1 MRIWNRDPSTSQTV
15 EYVLSENEGI
25 KLEICSEHQGEA
37 VAIKPDMVGYYTT
50 TELSKK
56 NASHQFAPI
65 YYYPIDDATRQ
76 LLNPT
81 AQANV
86 RDKKFNMAIIE
97 YYTKIFRK
105 FIFIIYTYLG
115 LRLSDNRRFA
125 RMPAFDSNCCCS
137 LRSLSETK
145 HRSTRKGGW
154 IYCKRERGRYYWKTH
169 WTWRIGGV
177 GGSQMKVWGQ
187 HHFTYW
193 FVPFL
198 TWNFITFLIGLI
210 ELN

>member
-1 MRIWNRDPSTSQTV
+1 MKSKVVIWNQTLQTFYLEVRIWSRDPSSSQTV

-25 KLEICSEHQGEA
+25 KLDICSEHQGEA

-65 YYYPIDDATRQ
+65 YYYPIDDATMQ

-86 RDKKFNMAIIE
+86 RDKKYSIWLQLSNFHYM
-97 YYTKIFRK
+97 KIFRK

-125 RMPAFDSNCCCS
+125 RMPAFDSNCRCS
-137 LRSLSETK
+137 LRSISETK
-145 HRSTRKGGW
+145 HRSTRKG
-154 IYCKRERGRYYWKTH
+154 C
-169 WTWRIGGV
+169 
-177 GGSQMKVWGQ
+177 
-187 HHFTYW
+187 
-193 FVPFL
+193 
-198 TWNFITFLIGLI
+198 
-210 ELN
+210 